1 MRNKFSLKPIII
13 LLLLIFVNVNSFAQ
27 KSNKVTD
34 YSKKPYWID
43 MMKDPDV
50 NYFEAIKAYNEFWAK
65 REKPS
70 EEDEIIGQ
78 DKSIENK
85 GKLFSKLF
93 KSKEQR
99 EKEEAKKYTLDVK
112 KFEHWKMKVKPY
124 VQEDGR
130 ILSADEQLKLWQQ
143 QKQ

>member
-70 EEDEIIGQ
+70 EEDEKIKSDRMQ
-78 DKSIENK
+78 DFASQLKDE
-85 GKLFSKLF
+85 FSK
-93 KSKEQR
+93 KQ
-99 EKEEAKKYTLDVK
+99 A
-112 KFEHWKMKVKPY
+112 
-124 VQEDGR
+124 
-130 ILSADEQLKLWQQ
+130 QLIECVLTTENMI
-143 QKQ
+143 